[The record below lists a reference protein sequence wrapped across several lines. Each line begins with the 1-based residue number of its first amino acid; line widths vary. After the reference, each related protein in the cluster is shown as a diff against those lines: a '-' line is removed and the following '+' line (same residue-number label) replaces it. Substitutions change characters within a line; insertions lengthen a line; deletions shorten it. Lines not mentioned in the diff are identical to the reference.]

1 MENIKLVCF
10 DVDETLVDGISWWM
24 LTEALGCSLE
34 KAFNIFNQA
43 REGKISF
50 REGEKL
56 FAKMFQE
63 SGNATREFIDNFFES
78 IDVKPGAK
86 DLIFYLKQKGYLIYL
101 ISGGIDIYVN
111 SIARKLKVDGFYSNS
126 SLEFDKKRVLQGIH
140 YRENQKVVKV
150 EQLQEL
156 IRKIGIDMNNVVFI
170 GDSENDID
178 VFKATKQG
186 IAVSTSDEEL
196 KKVSWKTVNSLSEI
210 KNIL

>member
-43 REGKISF
+43 KEGKISF
-50 REGEKL
+50 REGERL
-56 FAKMFQE
+56 FTKMFEE
-63 SGNATREFIDNFFES
+63 SGNATKEFINNFFES

-86 DLIFYLKQKGYLIYL
+86 DLISYLKQKGYLIYL
-101 ISGGIDIYVN
+101 ISGGINIYVN
-111 SIARKLKVDGFYSNS
+111 SIARKLGVNGFYSNS
-126 SLEFDKKRVLQGIH
+126 SLEFDKKGVLQGIH

-170 GDSENDID
+170 GDSDNDID
-178 VFKATKQG
+178 VFRATKHG